1 LKRLPIHARLT
12 ASYLVSLTVIVS
24 LFAMASWYAMRGS
37 MYHSIDRDLGYR
49 MQAVVP
55 FIESRSLNT
64 SGSFQRTFANSSD
77 SSIVGVF
84 VQITDAA
91 SHLLYQSD
99 VLAAHRVPVLPAGT
113 PDGRILWTTLND
125 RGWAIRVASK
135 RVNIGGVELTVHV
148 VEPLR
153 DLLSALR
160 ELAFYFAVLVSV
172 ALLLTAA
179 TGYWISRRALA
190 PVEQIRQEA
199 DAIDPTDLTARLQV
213 PRIDDELGRLARTLN
228 SMLSRIETGFR
239 SVEQFTADASHEL
252 RAPLAFMITAGE
264 VSLRR
269 ARSREELADVLA
281 KITAEARRMS
291 RLVEDLLALA
301 RGDAR
306 QRAVIQ
312 EQVDLTVLL
321 TELTSQ
327 VEPTATAKSLVLQSR
342 LPAKSVHVN
351 GDASEL
357 RRLFL
362 ILLDNAIRYT
372 DQGSIEV
379 ILAVEDAHAIVT
391 VKDTGLG
398 IGSAEQPRIFDRFW
412 RADTVRSRGEGGFG
426 LGLSLASQIV
436 HRHHATICVD
446 SARGKGSSFTVKLR
460 TSGPVENH
468 ILSENLQVNRRS

>member
-1 LKRLPIHARLT
+1 MKRLPIHVRLT
-12 ASYLVSLTVIVS
+12 AWYLVSLTLIIT

-37 MYHSIDRDLGYR
+37 MYHSIDRDLDYR

-55 FIESRSLNT
+55 FIESHFLNT
-64 SGSFQRTFANSSD
+64 PESFHKIFADSSD

-84 VQITDAA
+84 VQITDAD

-99 VLAAHRVPVLPAGT
+99 VLASHRVPVLPGGN
-113 PDGRILWTTLND
+113 PDGTISQTTVNQ

-135 RVNIGGVELTVHV
+135 RVNAGGVELTVHV

-160 ELAFYFAVLVSV
+160 ELTFYFAALVTV

-179 TGYWISRRALA
+179 AGYWISRRALA

-228 SMLSRIETGFR
+228 SMLSRIEDGFR

-252 RAPLAFMITAGE
+252 RAPLAFMITAGD

-281 KITAEARRMS
+281 KVTAEARRMS

-306 QRAVIQ
+306 QGIVIQ
-312 EQVDLTVLL
+312 EPVDLAAILTQLTAEMEPIAATKGLL
-321 TELTSQ
+321 LRSSFPSEG
-327 VEPTATAKSLVLQSR
+327 
-342 LPAKSVHVN
+342 VHVR
-351 GDASEL
+351 GAASEL
-357 RRLFL
+357 QRLFL

-372 DQGSIEV
+372 DRGSIHV
-379 ILAVEDAHAIVT
+379 IMAMEGNFTNVT
-391 VKDTGLG
+391 VQDSGLG
-398 IGSAEQPRIFDRFW
+398 IETAELPRIFDRFW
-412 RADTVRSRGEGGFG
+412 RADTVRSRGEGGSG

-436 HRHHATICVD
+436 QRHHGTISVE
-446 SARGKGSSFTVKLR
+446 SAPGRGSSFTVKLH
-460 TSGPVENH
+460 SVASVENG
-468 ILSENLQVNRRS
+468 IPSEKHQFDR

>member
-1 LKRLPIHARLT
+1 
-12 ASYLVSLTVIVS
+12 
-24 LFAMASWYAMRGS
+24 
-37 MYHSIDRDLGYR
+37 

-55 FIESRSLNT
+55 FIESHSLNT
-64 SGSFQRTFANSSD
+64 PESFKKNFANSSD

-84 VQITDAA
+84 VQITNAA

-99 VLAAHRVPVLPAGT
+99 VLASHRVPVLPEGK
-113 PDGRILWTTLND
+113 PDGTISQTTVNQT
-125 RGWAIRVASK
+125 GWAIRVASK
-135 RVNIGGVELTVHV
+135 RVVVGGVELTVHV

-160 ELAFYFAVLVSV
+160 ELTFYFAVLVPV

-228 SMLSRIETGFR
+228 SMLSRIEAGFR

-252 RAPLAFMITAGE
+252 RAPLAFMITAGD

-269 ARSREELADVLA
+269 ARSREELVDVLG

-306 QRAVIQ
+306 QCAVIQ
-312 EQVDLTVLL
+312 EQVDLTAIL
-321 TELTSQ
+321 TELTAQ
-327 VEPTATAKSLVLQSR
+327 MEPTAAAKGLALQSS
-342 LPAKSVHVN
+342 LPAASVHVK
-351 GDASEL
+351 GAPSEL

-372 DQGSIEV
+372 DRGSIHV
-379 ILAVEDAHAIVT
+379 ILAVEDAYANVT
-391 VKDTGLG
+391 VTDTGLG
-398 IGSAEQPRIFDRFW
+398 IGSAELPRIFDRFW

-436 HRHHATICVD
+436 HRHHGTIAVH
-446 SARGKGSSFTVKLR
+446 SAPGKGSSFTVKLR
-460 TSGPVENH
+460 TSASVENQT
-468 ILSENLQVNRRS
+468 LSEDLQIDRR

>member
-1 LKRLPIHARLT
+1 LKRPPIHVRLT
-12 ASYLVSLTVIVS
+12 AWYLVSLAVIIT

-55 FIESRSLNT
+55 FIKSHSLDTPESFNK
-64 SGSFQRTFANSSD
+64 TFANSSD

-84 VQITDAA
+84 TQITDAS

-99 VLAAHRVPVLPAGT
+99 VLTSHRVPVLPPGK
-113 PDGRILWTTLND
+113 PDGTISRTTVNH

-135 RVNIGGVELTVHV
+135 QVDVGGVKLTVHV

-160 ELAFYFAVLVSV
+160 ELTFYFAVLVPV
-172 ALLLTAA
+172 ALFVTAA
-179 TGYWISRRALA
+179 AGYWISRRALA

-199 DAIDPTDLTARLQV
+199 DAIDPTDLAARLQV

-228 SMLSRIETGFR
+228 SMLSRIEAGFR
-239 SVEQFTADASHEL
+239 SVEQFTANASHEL
-252 RAPLAFMITAGE
+252 RAPLAFMITAGD

-269 ARSREELADVLA
+269 ARSREELADVLG
-281 KITAEARRMS
+281 KVTAEARRMS

-306 QRAVIQ
+306 QGAVIQ
-312 EQVDLTVLL
+312 EQVDLTAML
-321 TELTSQ
+321 TELTAQ
-327 VEPTATAKSLVLQSR
+327 MEPIAATKGLALQASF
-342 LPAKSVHVN
+342 PAESVHVK
-351 GDASEL
+351 GAPSEL

-372 DQGSIEV
+372 DRGSIHV
-379 ILAVEDAHAIVT
+379 ILAMEDAYTNVT
-391 VKDTGLG
+391 VRDTGLG
-398 IGSAEQPRIFDRFW
+398 IGPAELPHIFDRFW

-436 HRHHATICVD
+436 HQHHGTISVE
-446 SARGKGSSFTVKLR
+446 SALGKGSSITVRLH
-460 TSGPVENH
+460 TPASVENGT
-468 ILSENLQVNRRS
+468 LSENLQIDRR